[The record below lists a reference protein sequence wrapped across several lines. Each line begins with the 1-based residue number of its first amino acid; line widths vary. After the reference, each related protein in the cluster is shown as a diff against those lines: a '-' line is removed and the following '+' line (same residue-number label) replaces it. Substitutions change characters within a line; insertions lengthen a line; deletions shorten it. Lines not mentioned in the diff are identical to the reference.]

1 MYQPARPKRSLL
13 LTLVRNAARLFASK
27 LLLCTTRTL
36 PRRPPLLEALV
47 GAPNPKLV
55 SPAASECWGRVQ
67 LALLFDEGPCRV
79 IDGALTEVRA
89 GRLAARSR
97 RGRATFTCARGEVEG
112 GGGGRVSRA
121 LPVAGAGEAG
131 RGATWVRNGYRDV
144 GRARARVG
152 HRRRNDS

>member
-1 MYQPARPKRSLL
+1 M
-13 LTLVRNAARLFASK
+13 
-27 LLLCTTRTL
+27 
-36 PRRPPLLEALV
+36 
-47 GAPNPKLV
+47 
-55 SPAASECWGRVQ
+55 
-67 LALLFDEGPCRV
+67 

-131 RGATWVRNGYRDV
+131 RGPPGSGTGTVTWG
-144 GRARARVG
+144 ARVPALVTG
-152 HRRRNDS
+152 GENDS